1 VRVVNRASTVAV
13 LVVLVVLLLSR
24 SRGASQGQS
33 ASLRK
38 GLRLGIR
45 DGGNWASDNA
55 RSGSADNSAGGRDD
69 IGSGIVRGEGA
80 SGEGRNGGSSSE
92 EGDESKGNFGRHVD
106 DIN

>member
-1 VRVVNRASTVAV
+1 M
-13 LVVLVVLLLSR
+13 VVLVVLLLSR
-24 SRGASQGQS
+24 NRGASQGQS

-45 DGGNWASDNA
+45 DGGNWAS
-55 RSGSADNSAGGRDD
+55 GNSASGRDD
-69 IGSGIVRGEGA
+69 IGSGTVRGEGA